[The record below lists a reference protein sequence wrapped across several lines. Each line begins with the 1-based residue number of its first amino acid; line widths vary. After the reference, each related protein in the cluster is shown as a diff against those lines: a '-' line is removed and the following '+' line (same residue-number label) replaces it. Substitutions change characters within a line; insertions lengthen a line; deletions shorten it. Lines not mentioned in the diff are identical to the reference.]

1 MSASRFVLALAISA
15 SLTVIPTSA
24 VGTAHPATATTA
36 TTAAVERQREGRCER
51 GGEWRLRVRRVF
63 PRRLRVTF
71 QVHEV
76 RRHRRWQMFL
86 SDNGRGVAAVTRR
99 TRNSDEVRVHRRIR
113 NRHGRDRI
121 SGSAINTR
129 NGNTCI
135 GSLRF

>member
-1 MSASRFVLALAISA
+1 MLALAISA
-15 SLTVIPTSA
+15 SLTVMPTSA
-24 VGTAHPATATTA
+24 AGAAYPATTTTVATTA
-36 TTAAVERQREGRCER
+36 TTATVERQREGRCER
-51 GGEWRLRVRRVF
+51 GGEWRLRVRRVS

-99 TRNSDEVRVHRRIR
+99 TRNSDEVRVQRRIR